1 MWAVSLLIKVWLL
14 QWPDS
19 LYVCWFSKEWSK
31 TTDRVKP
38 YVCLKHEPQGE
49 VLVCVWD
56 VQPQFTGCC
65 RSVIIYD
72 SLLLSLVSCSSGR
85 PIMLC
90 SWCAVCW
97 RSSSGR
103 WMKKSCTYSSPT
115 RRGRREPTV
124 SHIHTN
130 KFFTILINLSSQV
143 SFWHVSLCLDLTNI
157 VELVHRQTHWE
168 SIDFCCCFGHTLH
181 ELTMS
186 NRYVLQNL
194 FIFVNVT

>member
-1 MWAVSLLIKVWLL
+1 
-14 QWPDS
+14 
-19 LYVCWFSKEWSK
+19 
-31 TTDRVKP
+31 
-38 YVCLKHEPQGE
+38 
-49 VLVCVWD
+49 
-56 VQPQFTGCC
+56 
-65 RSVIIYD
+65 
-72 SLLLSLVSCSSGR
+72 
-85 PIMLC
+85 MLC

-130 KFFTILINLSSQV
+130 KFFTILIHLSSQV
-143 SFWHVSLCLDLTNI
+143 SFWHVSLYLDLTNI

-181 ELTMS
+181 ELTMR
-186 NRYVLQNL
+186 NRYVYRIYSSLLMLLNKNTIL
-194 FIFVNVT
+194 HCLLMLDNTFIFADVPRLKFCQIN